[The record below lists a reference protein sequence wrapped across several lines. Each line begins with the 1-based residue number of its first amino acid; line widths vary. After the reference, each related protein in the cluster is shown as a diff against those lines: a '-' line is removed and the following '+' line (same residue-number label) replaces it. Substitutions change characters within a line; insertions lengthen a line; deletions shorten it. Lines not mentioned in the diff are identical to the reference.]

1 MNWSWLLPAVNG
13 IPVLL
18 YHKVWPGINDHL
30 TITPERLRE
39 HWELL
44 RKEGYQALS
53 LDEYLQVA
61 TGQKP
66 KPAKALLLTFDDGY
80 RNNLTYVYPLL
91 KEFGW
96 KATFF
101 VIANTLTGGY
111 KEEGSTAEQK
121 MTPAELRSLDPA
133 IVQLALH
140 GYSHRDMGSLRPAEM
155 QEELAKS
162 IQAFKDSGLPFNM
175 VFAYPYGAR
184 PAGAD
189 LENLK
194 ELMQDMKITAAFRIG
209 NKVSKV
215 PAPDIFE
222 IKRIDIKGTDTTKQ
236 LSIKLK
242 KGKLKPF

>member
-1 MNWSWLLPAVNG
+1 
-13 IPVLL
+13 
-18 YHKVWPGINDHL
+18 L

-39 HWELL
+39 HWVLL
-44 RKEGYQALS
+44 RNEGYQALS
-53 LDEYLQVA
+53 LDEYVQIA
-61 TGQKP
+61 AGQKP

-101 VIANTLTGGY
+101 IIANTLTG
-111 KEEGSTAEQK
+111 EHQQEGGAAEQK
-121 MTPAELRSLDPA
+121 MTSTELRSLDPA

-140 GYSHRDMGSLRPAEM
+140 GYSHRDMGRLRLAEM
-155 QEELAKS
+155 HEELVKS
-162 IQAFKDSGLPFNM
+162 IQAFKGLRLPFHM

-184 PAGAD
+184 PGGAD

-222 IKRIDIKGTDTTKQ
+222 IKRIDVKGTDTINE
-236 LSIKLK
+236 LAIKLK